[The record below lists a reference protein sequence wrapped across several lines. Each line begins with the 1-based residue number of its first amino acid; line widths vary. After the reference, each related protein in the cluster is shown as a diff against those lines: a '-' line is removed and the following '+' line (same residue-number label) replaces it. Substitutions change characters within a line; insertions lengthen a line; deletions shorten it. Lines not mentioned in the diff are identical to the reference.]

1 MTGEL
6 CAAETPVPRIVCHH
20 CRVSNAQ
27 AAIAPAL
34 AAALAGFERHLVLE
48 RNRSPHTVRAYTS
61 DVSGLLSFTT
71 ARHIDQL
78 GQIDLALLRDWLG
91 EQHLAGHSRST
102 IARRAASVRAFTAW
116 CERRGLIPSDPS
128 RRLKSPRVP
137 HRLPV
142 ILDAGE
148 AAHLMDV
155 AGTRAEDA
163 DPVAVRDLAIVELLY
178 GTGMR
183 VSELCQ
189 LDLADIE
196 WESHTVRVLGKG
208 RKERVVPFGI
218 PAERA
223 LAAWVTARP
232 ALVQP
237 SSGAAFFLG
246 VRGQR
251 LDPRAAR
258 SVVVRLTQDAH
269 LPRLAPHGLRH
280 SAATHVLEGGADLRT
295 VQELLGHASL
305 ATTQQYTHVSVERL
319 RSAFDQA
326 HPRAAGD

>member
-1 MTGEL
+1 MEM
-6 CAAETPVPRIVCHH
+6 
-20 CRVSNAQ
+20 
-27 AAIAPAL
+27 APAL
-34 AAALAGFERHLVLE
+34 ADAIDGFARHLTLE
-48 RNRSPHTVRAYTS
+48 RNRSAHTVRAYTS
-61 DVSGLLSFTT
+61 DVIGLLNFAS
-71 ARHIDQL
+71 ARGCEQL
-78 GQIDLALLRDWLG
+78 DDIDLALLRDWLG
-91 EQHLAGHSRST
+91 AQHQAGHARST

-116 CERRGLIPSDPS
+116 CQARGLIHADPS

-137 HRLPV
+137 HKLPV
-142 ILDAGE
+142 VLDATE
-148 AAHLMDV
+148 AAQLMDL
-155 AGTRAEDA
+155 AGTRALDE
-163 DPVAVRDLAIVELLY
+163 DPVAARDHAILELLY

-189 LDLADIE
+189 LDLADIA
-196 WESHTVRVLGKG
+196 WDSRTIRLLGKG
-208 RKERVVPFGI
+208 RKERVVPYGI

-223 LAAWVTARP
+223 LTTWIRVRP
-232 ALVQP
+232 ALATPTSPPAV
-237 SSGAAFFLG
+237 FLG

-258 SVVVRLTQDAH
+258 TVVGTLTQDAH

-326 HPRAAGD
+326 HPRAAQD